1 MELIMKYENDIV
13 DTKVNTWMITWLTSQ
28 GFTMTDNKDHI
39 EFRTPKKG
47 NLIFKSQAWGCSYK
61 VTFVESLFLR
71 NVA

>member
-1 MELIMKYENDIV
+1 MKYENDIV

-28 GFTMTDNKDHI
+28 GFIMTNNKDHI

-47 NLIFKSQAWGCSYK
+47 KLVFKSQEWGCSYK

>member
-1 MELIMKYENDIV
+1 MKYENDIV
-13 DTKVNTWMITWLTSQ
+13 DRKVNNWMVNWLASQ
-28 GFTMTDNKDHI
+28 GLTKTTNEGHI

-47 NLIFKSQAWGCSYK
+47 NLIFKSQEWGCSYK